1 MEQIQNNTQD
11 EIEIDLLEIL
21 RVLLSKIGVIL
32 LCGFMFALITFGVTK
47 LFITPQYQST
57 TKMLVLAKQATNA
70 LTQSDMQTSTYLTKD
85 YAELIKSRTVTE
97 TVIAQLGLGITH
109 KDMLEKMRIQTP
121 TDTRIIEIQI
131 SDPDPYVA
139 AEIANSIRN
148 VASDHIQKVMDTEA
162 VNVVEDADI
171 PQFAAT
177 PSVLK
182 NMVIGGALGVFLAV
196 AVILIQF
203 MTNDTIQSSD
213 DIERYLNMSALG
225 VIPLTEGEKKTKKKK
240 KRSRFLLS
248 SANR

>member
-1 MEQIQNNTQD
+1 MEQIPNNTQD

-21 RVLLSKIGVIL
+21 SVLLSKIGVIV
-32 LCGFMFALITFGVTK
+32 LCGLMFALLTFGVTK

-57 TKMLVLAKQATNA
+57 TKMLVLTKQATNV
-70 LTQSDMQTSTYLTKD
+70 LTQSDIQTSTYLTKD

-97 TVIAQLGLGITH
+97 TVIAQLELGITH
-109 KDMLEKMRIQTP
+109 KDMLGKMNIHTP
-121 TDTRIIEIQI
+121 TDTRIIEIKI

-139 AEIANSIRN
+139 AEIANAIRN

-171 PQFAAT
+171 PQFAAS
-177 PSVLK
+177 PNVLK
-182 NMVIGGALGVFLAV
+182 NMMMGGALGVLLVA

-213 DIERYLNMSALG
+213 DIERYLQMSALG

-248 SANR
+248 SAKR